1 MNLKEWFPDLHRK
14 SAEKLSEK
22 LARGFA
28 SYVEAQPANTL
39 LPPERELAAELG
51 VNRRTLCKAMEPLV
65 ESGLLERTRRGTVV
79 RKKDEAP
86 DLDIE
91 QIHPFVFGH
100 APKRKL
106 KILLFENLPEQ
117 KRFWRETADAFGE
130 DVELEWLPLE
140 CTTPTALADYI
151 RQSGCDLAQ
160 VNSNNLHDNPDLA
173 SLFSRLPGSVLEF
186 YRNSQY
192 RLGRFFSETP
202 FPGEI
207 LFPVYVQFNVL
218 WLNRERMTE
227 HGLDLTGFSRGEFPL
242 RELVRSAIR
251 KQLSPEVF
259 LAPHF
264 AVLSYGVREERPREI
279 TRGSLEKYYRDYYG
293 VLADAAPG
301 GNRLFANS
309 PYDPYELCTP
319 KNLQLFKDGK
329 LLFMPHFSVYA
340 NSVAQG
346 VRIPFMEVMIRPA
359 TQNSRAF
366 YPGLA
371 IVRNSGKS
379 AMAADFLLH
388 LLSPEIQHAIP
399 STLNVAP
406 FLIAADSELGLRE
419 KIPLNSITDQLNRVV
434 NNAPDPDLK
443 RWELNRPETDAIL
456 NGKMT
461 PDDAVRSTIDKI
473 LNYLSKKKETRGK
486 K

>member
-79 RKKDEAP
+79 RKESEAP

-100 APKRKL
+100 SPKRKL

-140 CTTPTALADYI
+140 CTTPAAFADYI

-160 VNSNNLHDNPDLA
+160 VNSNILHGNPELA
-173 SLFSRLPGSVLEF
+173 SLFSRLPGNVLEF
-186 YRNSQY
+186 YRNPQY
-192 RLGRFFSETP
+192 RLGRFFSEIP

-207 LFPVYVQFNVL
+207 LFPVYFQFNVL
-218 WLNRERMTE
+218 WLNRELMTE
-227 HGLDLTGFSRGEFPL
+227 YGLDLTGFAKGEFPL
-242 RELVRSAIR
+242 KELVRSVTR
-251 KQLSPEVF
+251 EQLPPDVF

-264 AVLSYGVREERPREI
+264 AVLSYSSREGRPSEI
-279 TRGSLEKYYRDYYG
+279 TRGCLEKYYREYYE
-293 VLADAAPG
+293 VLADAAPF

-309 PYDPYELCTP
+309 PYAPYELCTP
-319 KNLQLFKDGK
+319 KNLQLFKEGK

-340 NSVAQG
+340 NFVAQS
-346 VRIPFMEVMIRPA
+346 VQIPFMEVMIRPA
-359 TQNSRAF
+359 TPNFHAF

-371 IVRNSGKS
+371 IVKNSDKS

-406 FLIAADSELGLRE
+406 FLISADAELALRE
-419 KIPLNSITDQLNRVV
+419 KIPLKSITDQLNRILNTV
-434 NNAPDPDLK
+434 PDPDLK
-443 RWELNRPETDAIL
+443 RWELNRPETDAVL

-461 PDDAVRSTIDKI
+461 PDDAVRSTTDKI
-473 LNYLSKKKETRGK
+473 LNYLSRKKETRSK